1 MCLGPTTTE
10 TRSEKVGP
18 IPRCQRAGGPEREQ
32 AGVGAWLPQ
41 SYCTMGNFA
50 SKDGHSSAGG
60 THSDLFQT
68 PPTSPLSS
76 NVQGLPFPPASAPGQ
91 SDGSKAGGARG
102 VQKERQASIQ
112 KPSLPVTPE
121 RAVIGPGRSAS
132 SNRTGSDGDSGR
144 SPGAN
149 RSSQS
154 SEPRTPV
161 SSSPGECPAPTCNQ
175 SELSWQEKDSGLE
188 QSPGA
193 EDRDGDRDGD
203 MLSLKSL
210 LEEYRSSLD
219 LSPEQDGAVGAA
231 DLLRRVLAERE
242 RLLEEVQ
249 TLKETM
255 RTERKEWLQFQSDLQ
270 VAVAVA
276 DRLHQEA
283 AEELSTL
290 RGAQGDVE
298 RQLAAARQRQ
308 QEADRELESLR
319 AEHKETCRKLS
330 ALTLSHQ
337 QAVAELDKLRDRGG
351 ARGGRGADGTEG
363 PRDEG
368 ERTEGRSRSR
378 GRGEG
383 SISEEPR
390 VEGRGVAESYL
401 QSVAAEERKKEEGR
415 GSRRGVAVTERSRSL
430 SRLPLF
436 SASPSVVNG
445 SSQPATATSP
455 GPLSKNKSTAR
466 GRTADQTSEQQESGS
481 TGKQEEVAS
490 LNQQNATPTDATDPP
505 NRVISA
511 VRNQD
516 GLSTLLR
523 RHGGSKRNSLLRWCQ
538 SRTQGYKNIDI
549 TNFSSSWTDGL
560 AFCAVYHSYLPSHI
574 PYSSLSPADKKE
586 NLSLAF
592 RTGESVGI
600 KASLTVEEVLR
611 AGGPD
616 WQRIL
621 GYVESMYRHFEM

>member
-1 MCLGPTTTE
+1 
-10 TRSEKVGP
+10 
-18 IPRCQRAGGPEREQ
+18 
-32 AGVGAWLPQ
+32 
-41 SYCTMGNFA
+41 MGNFA
-50 SKDGHSSAGG
+50 SKDGHSPAGG
-60 THSDLFQT
+60 AHSDLFQT

-102 VQKERQASIQ
+102 AQKERQASIQ

-132 SNRTGSDGDSGR
+132 SNRKGSDGDGGR
-144 SPGAN
+144 SPGG
-149 RSSQS
+149 RSSQL

-161 SSSPGECPAPTCNQ
+161 SSSPGECPAPTCTQ

-193 EDRDGDRDGD
+193 EDRDSDGD
-203 MLSLKSL
+203 SLSIKRL
-210 LEEYRSSLD
+210 LEEYRSSLG
-219 LSPEQDGAVGAA
+219 LSPGQDGALSAA

-242 RLLEEVQ
+242 RLMEEVQ

-255 RTERKEWLQFQSDLQ
+255 RAERKEWLQFQSDLQ

-283 AEELSTL
+283 AEELSML

-298 RQLAAARQRQ
+298 QQLAAAQQRQ
-308 QEADRELESLR
+308 QEADREVESLR
-319 AEHKETCRKLS
+319 AERKETCRKLS

-337 QAVAELDKLRDRGG
+337 QAMAELDKLRDRGG
-351 ARGGRGADGTEG
+351 TRGGRGADGTER

-368 ERTEGRSRSR
+368 ERTEGRNR

-383 SISEEPR
+383 SVSEEPR
-390 VEGRGVAESYL
+390 IEGRGVAESYL

-415 GSRRGVAVTERSRSL
+415 GSRRGVVVTERSRSL

-436 SASPSVVNG
+436 STSPSVVNG
-445 SSQPATATSP
+445 SSQPAASTSP
-455 GPLSKNKSTAR
+455 GPLSKNRSTAR
-466 GRTADQTSEQQESGS
+466 GRTADRNSEQQESGS

-490 LNQQNATPTDATDPP
+490 LNQHNATPTDATDPP
-505 NRVISA
+505 NKVISA

-516 GLSTLLR
+516 GFSTLLR

-574 PYSSLSPADKKE
+574 PYSSLNPADKRE

-621 GYVESMYRHFEM
+621 GYVESIYRHFEM